1 MAGNLYIHVDG
12 KNYGPLVPEEVS
24 RWLRD
29 GRLGAE
35 DYVWAPEKGTWVRAK
50 ELEFLTPVLAE
61 NEASYHVRIGSDTV
75 GPMDLNEVVRLISE
89 RRFNAMDFVWLEGER
104 RWARAGEVSF
114 LSPYFLKQIREQ
126 VEEARLEKELE
137 ELEGAGGEPE
147 GREAVAIPAWRK
159 EVRPD
164 SARLDDRNY
173 LKTLATMFLVNIL
186 IVVTVNFVE
195 VPEPEE
201 VRPTEVFESVARLV
215 VDKSVEIPLEA
226 ATEPEEVISTTGT
239 GTGAGG
245 GPGGPGGGGGQ
256 GGEDYA
262 SVGVVGLITA
272 MGADGTV
279 ADLMGAGG
287 DLDVIAGNIAG
298 LNTSGV
304 GTVGRGAG
312 PGFGPGGP
320 GDGLGLGAGGGSL
333 TGLAGLT
340 KKVGKTRMRKA
351 RVNVRTPGITGAA
364 ATNSLRSSA
373 VIANIVNQRKSGI
386 EYIYK
391 KYLKTNPTMEG
402 KIVVRFTIAASGAV
416 TAASKVSST
425 MGNPAMEQEVCTRI
439 MTWKFPRIDAGDVT
453 VVYPFVFFSAGA

>member
-1 MAGNLYIHVDG
+1 VGHLEIW
-12 KNYGPLVPEEVS
+12 PETFIYT
-24 RWLRD
+24 LT

-50 ELEFLTPVLAE
+50 ELEFLAPVVGE

-75 GPMDLNEVVRLISE
+75 GPMDLNEVVRLINE

-126 VEEARLEKELE
+126 VEEARLEKEIE
-137 ELEGAGGEPE
+137 ELEGAGRGAEE
-147 GREAVAIPAWRK
+147 RESVAIPAWRK
-159 EVRPD
+159 EAPRD
-164 SARLDDRNY
+164 LARIDDRNY

-186 IVVTVNFVE
+186 IVVAVNFVE
-195 VPEPEE
+195 VPEAEE
-201 VRPTEVFESVARLV
+201 VRPVAIADTIAKLV
-215 VDKSVEIPLEA
+215 VDKTVEIP
-226 ATEPEEVISTTGT
+226 PELLAQPDEVVPATGT
-239 GTGAGG
+239 GTDAGS
-245 GPGGPGGGGGQ
+245 GPGGAPGGGGGQ

-262 SVGVVGLITA
+262 SVGVLSVITA
-272 MGADGTV
+272 LGADGSV

-287 DLDVIAGNIAG
+287 DLDVIAANISG
-298 LNTSGV
+298 VNTGGV
-304 GTVGRGAG
+304 GTVGRGKG

-320 GDGLGLGAGGGSL
+320 GDGLGFGVGSGL
-333 TGLAGLT
+333 VGLAGT
-340 KKVGKTRMRKA
+340 TRKAGTTRMRKA
-351 RVNVRTPGITGAA
+351 RVNVKTPGITGTAVA
-364 ATNSLRSSA
+364 NSLRSSA

-416 TAASKVSST
+416 TACSKVSSN

-439 MTWKFPRIDAGDVT
+439 MTWRFPKIDAGDVT

>member
-24 RWLRD
+24 RWIRD

-50 ELEFLTPVLAE
+50 ELEFLTPVLGE
-61 NEASYHVRIGSDTV
+61 NEANYHVRIGSDTV
-75 GPMDLNEVVRLISE
+75 GPMDLNEVVRLINE
-89 RRFNAMDFVWLEGER
+89 RRFNAMDFVWLESER
-104 RWARAGEVSF
+104 RWARSGEVSF

-137 ELEGAGGEPE
+137 QLEGAGRGAEE
-147 GREAVAIPAWRK
+147 RESLAIPAWRK
-159 EVRPD
+159 EVRRD
-164 SARLDDRNY
+164 LARVDDRNY

-186 IVVTVNFVE
+186 IVVTVNFVD

-201 VRPTEVFESVARLV
+201 VRPVEIAGTIAKLMM
-215 VDKSVEIPLEA
+215 DKTVEIPLESLA
-226 ATEPEEVISTTGT
+226 EPEEVISTTGT
-239 GTGAGG
+239 GPGTSG

-272 MGADGTV
+272 MGAEGTV

-287 DLDVIAGNIAG
+287 DLDMVAANIAG
-298 LNTSGV
+298 LSAGGV
-304 GTVGRGAG
+304 GTVGRGKG

-320 GDGLGLGAGGGSL
+320 GDGLGLGGGGRL

-340 KKVGKTRMRKA
+340 KKVGTTRMKKA
-351 RVNVRTPGITGAA
+351 RVKVRTPGITGAA
-364 ATNSLRSSA
+364 ATSSLRSSA

-416 TAASKVSST
+416 TACSKVSST

-439 MTWKFPRIDAGDVT
+439 MTWKFPPIDAGDVT

>member
-24 RWLRD
+24 RWIRD

-50 ELEFLTPVLAE
+50 ELEFLAPVLGE

-75 GPMDLNEVVRLISE
+75 GPMDLNEVVRLINE

-137 ELEGAGGEPE
+137 ELEGVGRGAE
-147 GREAVAIPAWRK
+147 GRESVAIPAWRK
-159 EVRPD
+159 E
-164 SARLDDRNY
+164 ARRDLARIDDRNY

-186 IVVTVNFVE
+186 IVVAVNFVE

-201 VRPTEVFESVARLV
+201 VRPAEVLSRVAKLV
-215 VDKSVEIPLEA
+215 VDKTVEIPLEPLA
-226 ATEPEEVISTTGT
+226 EPEEVISAVVGTGT
-239 GTGAGG
+239 GTGG
-245 GPGGPGGGGGQ
+245 GPGGPGEGGGQ

-287 DLDVIAGNIAG
+287 DLDVVAANIAG
-298 LNTSGV
+298 LSTGGV
-304 GTVGRGAG
+304 GTVGRGKG
-312 PGFGPGGP
+312 PGFGPGGL
-320 GDGLGLGAGGGSL
+320 GGGLGGGSGL
-333 TGLAGLT
+333 AGLAGLT
-340 KKVGKTRMRKA
+340 KKVGTTRMRKA
-351 RVNVRTPGITGAA
+351 RVNVRTPGITGVA

-416 TAASKVSST
+416 TACSKVSST
-425 MGNPAMEQEVCTRI
+425 MANPAMEQEVCTRI
-439 MTWKFPRIDAGDVT
+439 MTWRFPRIDAGDVT